1 MKFSEFDL
9 DPQLLDGIEVLG
21 FEEATPIQVQAIPE
35 ILAGKDVIAC
45 AQTGTGKTGAYLIP
59 LIDELSR
66 RKSELS
72 RAIIIVPTRELAG
85 QIDQNME
92 ALSYYT
98 GVSSVAI
105 FGGKNAAG
113 FDQQKF
119 AVTNG
124 ADVLIATPGRL
135 IIHMA
140 LGYMD
145 LSQIEVV
152 VLDEADKML
161 DMGFYD
167 DIMRIISDL
176 PTDRQTLM
184 FSATMPPKIRSLAK
198 KIMKDPIEI
207 SLNLSKPAEGINQ
220 MAFVCYNDQKIPLL
234 EHLLKERDVDSMII
248 FASSKISVDE
258 ITRKLKSLNYAVK
271 AMHSD
276 KSQEERQNTLRQFKN
291 KEFRIL
297 VGTDV
302 LARGIDIDN
311 LSHVVNYDVPMDA
324 EDYVHRVGRTAR
336 ADSTGEA
343 ITFVNPRDMRKL
355 HSIEQLIEQPIPQPG
370 VPEELGET
378 PGYHP
383 GRRSGGGGSRNRRS
397 GGRHNGNRRNS
408 SGSSDNKRSGNRRHR
423 SRRRSGGQDSQDR
436 NRDNRPQNQ
445 GSPEASDAKKR
456 NKRRRRR
463 SHKRRSPESGNPP
476 A

>member
-9 DPQLLDGIEVLG
+9 DPQLLEGIEVLG
-21 FEEATPIQVQAIPE
+21 FEEATPVQAQAIPE

-66 RKSELS
+66 RKSNLS
-72 RAIIIVPTRELAG
+72 RAIIIVPTRELAN

-124 ADVLIATPGRL
+124 ADVLVATPGRL

-152 VLDEADKML
+152 ILDEADKML

-167 DIMRIISDL
+167 DIMRIIGDL
-176 PTDRQTLM
+176 PTERQTLM
-184 FSATMPPKIRSLAK
+184 FSATMPPKIRTLAK

-311 LSHVVNYDVPMDA
+311 LSHVLNYDVPLDA

-355 HSIEQLIEQPIPQPG
+355 QSIERLIESQIPQPG

-383 GRRSGGGGSRNRRS
+383 GGGRGRGRGKGRGGSGGGRSRA
-397 GGRHNGNRRNS
+397 RHNGNR
-408 SGSSDNKRSGNRRHR
+408 DKRGDKEFGR
-423 SRRRSGGQDSQDR
+423 
-436 NRDNRPQNQ
+436 
-445 GSPEASDAKKR
+445 
-456 NKRRRRR
+456 
-463 SHKRRSPESGNPP
+463 PESQAQVKETP
-476 A
+476 AK